1 MSSPESTEPVS
12 YVKLLREIRDRFGEE
27 IADMTIEERLRW
39 HESQE
44 VAPELEHLFTRAKK
58 PPRPPGS
65 RRPVG
70 HDE

>member
-12 YVKLLREIRDRFGEE
+12 YVKLLREIRDRIGEE

-44 VAPELEHLFTRAKK
+44 LDPELEDLFTRAK
-58 PPRPPGS
+58 PPRPPRS
-65 RRPVG
+65 RRPVD
-70 HDE
+70 DE